1 MRSGIFFPKFYRIT
15 ALSMNFFNNLFQG
28 GKNIMKGGEHLIRS
42 ITPEDKKQRDEI
54 KKLEQEI
61 KNIQLMES
69 KSKKDV
75 LFLTKKKQYF

>member
-1 MRSGIFFPKFYRIT
+1 
-15 ALSMNFFNNLFQG
+15 
-28 GKNIMKGGEHLIRS
+28 MKGGEHLIRS

-75 LFLTKKKQYF
+75 QEIAWTTKHFLKFW